1 MMKKLLVSVLTLAM
15 LSAPVSIFAH
25 QGDASVSDQEMG
37 KRSQMMQMHEHMGKT
52 EQLMQKIKKSPEPEK
67 RQMLMREHM
76 KEMRMG
82 MDMMN
87 GSGNMMR
94 QEQKGDEEPCPHRDR
109 HMGSRMDMMDERMG
123 MMQKMMRQMMEHQSQ
138 RDMPM
143 HR

>member
-1 MMKKLLVSVLTLAM
+1 MMKKLLISALTLAM

-25 QGDASVSDQEMG
+25 QGDEGASGKEMG
-37 KRSQMMQMHEHMGKT
+37 KRSHMMQMHEHMGKA
-52 EQLMQKIKKSPEPEK
+52 EQLMEKIKENPEPEK

-87 GSGNMMR
+87 DSGHMMNHGK
-94 QEQKGDEEPCPHRDR
+94 KGDTKPCPHMD
-109 HMGSRMDMMDERMG
+109 SRMDMMDERMG